1 MKELGLIEY
10 YVHDGLGVPLVVTD
24 DDVSGRF
31 AFVRALAEH
40 GSQFLAKELA
50 PLIGVRA
57 ASRSGQPRR
66 ERASH
71 CARFARRPC
80 KRNGV
85 LR

>member
-1 MKELGLIEY
+1 MRELGPIEY

-57 ASRSGQPRR
+57 ASRSVQPDIAQDSR
-66 ERASH
+66 EACASGT
-71 CARFARRPC
+71 
-80 KRNGV
+80 GV